1 MIPVHLSPLANHL
14 WQSTL
19 FAGVAAILALVLRK
33 NRAQTR
39 YLLWLSASVKFL
51 VPFSLL
57 VGVGSQFEW
66 RSAAAVAPTLPL
78 ARAMEQIS
86 QPFTPLRHA
95 VITPSRVPLAPKVL
109 GVQWFCGFAGV
120 LFVWCVRWQRIRAAL
135 RVGSP
140 LPLEAPIRVISSPT
154 LIEPGLFGIFRPVLL
169 LPDGIADRLTPAQF
183 QAILAHELCHLR
195 RRDNLAAATHMV
207 VEAIFWFHPLVW
219 WIGAR
224 LIEERER
231 ACDEE
236 VLQQGSQPEVYA
248 EGILRVCK
256 LYLES
261 PLSCSS
267 GVTGA
272 DLKQRIE
279 AIMTHRI
286 LPRLTLT
293 RKLLVASAG
302 IAAVTGPI
310 VLGIVNSPPVR
321 AQAGSASLRFEV
333 ASIKPAKPDPL
344 NRGFRMVSG
353 GSINASSTTL
363 KQLVAFAY
371 DVQDSQISG
380 GPSWISSEKYD
391 ILAQPVPSEVPADV
405 REMSEDQRKRALDRM
420 RQRLRSLLAER
431 FQLTVSRDTKELP
444 AYALR
449 IGKNGSKLQEFKEG
463 EHNLEGI
470 GLGKGQ
476 LTLRRSTMQ
485 MLATVLSK
493 LVGGPVQDQTGLTG
507 TFDGK
512 LEWTPEPGEPS
523 LVPETTPTPTLSG
536 RPSLFTAVQEQLGLK
551 LESTG
556 DPVEMIV
563 VDKVE
568 KPSEN

>member
-109 GVQWFCGFAGV
+109 GVLWFCGFAGV

-431 FQLTVSRDTKELP
+431 FQLTVSLDTKELH

>member
-1 MIPVHLSPLANHL
+1 MLRRAICCGFLRQLSFSCPFRCWWA
-14 WQSTL
+14 SEVSSS
-19 FAGVAAILALVLRK
+19 GEALQRWRRPCRWRGQWNK
-33 NRAQTR
+33 
-39 YLLWLSASVKFL
+39 SAS
-51 VPFSLL
+51 
-57 VGVGSQFEW
+57 
-66 RSAAAVAPTLPL
+66 
-78 ARAMEQIS
+78 
-86 QPFTPLRHA
+86 PLRHCVTRLLRLLGCRWLRRCLGCCGSA
-95 VITPSRVPLAPKVL
+95 VSPA
-109 GVQWFCGFAGV
+109 F
-120 LFVWCVRWQRIRAAL
+120 IRAAL

-556 DPVEMIV
+556 DPGEMIV